1 MAKNFPLSLYYSVT
15 QGAVPEVTN
24 LDRGTPAFNIVDK
37 KMFLR
42 VTTDGTKDSP
52 ESDTLLTFDL
62 TPQALE
68 ALSNVTIS
76 GAANGQV
83 LKFNGSEWV
92 NATLTVAEISD
103 FVEKVQEAIT
113 GDETIVR
120 TTGAQSVAGVKTF
133 SEMPVIT
140 AGQGDVKT
148 GSADEVAKLGTVKTQ
163 TVYTDTSENGATVAI
178 GGIPKGKKY
187 ENANVIDVLNDLLHP
202 YVAPSAVN
210 LTMSGTNGGVFEM
223 GDSKEITEGTV
234 RWTNGSTKVNK
245 AEILVGGEA
254 KGEATVDGVVTSQ
267 TVTLTKPMTVKA
279 NTTFTAR
286 VTESSED
293 RQVTGGN
300 VTFTF
305 VYPFYWGVLEAGVPV
320 DEGAVKGL
328 SKHVETKS
336 NKSATYDTAGT
347 EKRLVFAYP
356 ASYGN
361 LKSVIDPN
369 GFDNI
374 DKFSAGKTS
383 VSITGL
389 DGTPQS
395 YNVYVANS
403 NVENMK
409 FTFNF

>member
-42 VTTDGTKDSP
+42 VTTDATKDAP

-68 ALSNVTIS
+68 ALSNVAIS

-103 FVEKVQEAIT
+103 FVEKVQEAIAA
-113 GDETIVR
+113 DETLVR

-133 SEMPVIT
+133 SEMPVVT
-140 AGQGDVKT
+140 AAQGDVKT

-163 TVYTDTSENGATVAI
+163 TVYTDTTENGATVAI

-202 YVAPSAVN
+202 YVAPSGVG
-210 LTMSGTNGGVFEM
+210 LTLNTGGGVFEM
-223 GDSKEITEGTV
+223 GDTKNVTGGTV
-234 RWTNGSTKVNK
+234 RWTNGSTKVIK
-245 AEILVGGEA
+245 AEILVSGEP
-254 KGEATVDGVVTSQ
+254 KGEAAVSDVTTSQ
-267 TVTLTKPMTVKA
+267 AVTLTEAMDVTS

-286 VTESSED
+286 VTEASEN
-293 RQVTGGN
+293 RVVSGGN
-300 VTFTF
+300 VSFTF
-305 VYPFYWGVLEAGVPV
+305 VYPFYHGIVSSTAPNEATI
-320 DEGAVKGL
+320 KGL
-328 SKHVETKS
+328 TKDISSKG
-336 NKSATYDTAGT
+336 NKSYTQDMNSNYACI
-347 EKRLVFAYP
+347 AYP
-356 ASYGN
+356 KSYGE
-361 LKSVIDPN
+361 LKSILDPS
-369 GFDNI
+369 GFENLGS
-374 DKFSAGKTS
+374 FTKTE
-383 VSITGL
+383 VQITGL
-389 DGTPQS
+389 DGTPQV
-395 YNVYVANS
+395 YYVYVSGINTAS
-403 NVENMK
+403 GY
-409 FTFNF
+409 TFRYNF